1 MFRSNASRSTGGAT
15 VTVSRLINRN
25 VVAERGRTSMRLEP
39 ELWEALLEICGREGQ
54 DMSSLVRKVEQHGHA
69 GGRTSAVRVFVLSYF
84 RAAATEAG
92 HHAAGHGALA
102 VNGRMEAD
110 RNVSG
115 SGVSEPV
122 GRVAVR
128 ADQSA
133 ASWPL

>member
-1 MFRSNASRSTGGAT
+1 M
-15 VTVSRLINRN
+15 TVSRLINRN

-84 RAAATEAG
+84 RTAATEDG
-92 HHAAGHGALA
+92 HHAAGHGVLT
-102 VNGRMEAD
+102 VNGHLEAGRD
-110 RNVSG
+110 VPG

-122 GRVAVR
+122 ARIGVR
-128 ADQSA
+128 AGQSA

>member
-1 MFRSNASRSTGGAT
+1 M
-15 VTVSRLINRN
+15 TVSRLVNRN

-84 RAAATEAG
+84 RDAANEAG
-92 HHAAGHGALA
+92 HAAAGHGTLS
-102 VNGRMEAD
+102 VNGHQEPPRSA
-110 RNVSG
+110 SG
-115 SGVSEPV
+115 SGVSEPG
-122 GRVAVR
+122 GRVPAR